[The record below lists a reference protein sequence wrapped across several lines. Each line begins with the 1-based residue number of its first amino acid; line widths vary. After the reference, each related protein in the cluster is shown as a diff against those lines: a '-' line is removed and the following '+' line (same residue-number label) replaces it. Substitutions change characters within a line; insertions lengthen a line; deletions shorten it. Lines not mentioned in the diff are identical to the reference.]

1 MNLVIVIVG
10 VLALGA
16 LLVLKA
22 RAGSAGGASKAA
34 SGSDSATREKLNWL
48 VIESGPD
55 AGLAFHIGSRR
66 ATVGRG
72 KNNFVQIS
80 DPAASRVQC
89 QLFDEGGV
97 MTVVDMSS
105 YNGTLVNDEVVL
117 TKGVLHDGDRLRV
130 ADTDFIYHRGGE
142 HGSNAGLGRKEAG
155 VTSELRT
162 SMLQGR
168 SVRSEAAGMMLAQ
181 EGGNKEAAAA
191 AMKMSVEDF
200 EKLLRG

>member
-1 MNLVIVIVG
+1 
-10 VLALGA
+10 
-16 LLVLKA
+16 
-22 RAGSAGGASKAA
+22 
-34 SGSDSATREKLNWL
+34 
-48 VIESGPD
+48 
-55 AGLAFHIGSRR
+55 
-66 ATVGRG
+66 
-72 KNNFVQIS
+72 
-80 DPAASRVQC
+80 
-89 QLFDEGGV
+89 
-97 MTVVDMSS
+97 
-105 YNGTLVNDEVVL
+105 
-117 TKGVLHDGDRLRV
+117 LRV